1 MMLYRNFS
9 RAAPSG
15 DRWWHKG
22 TSLSQFEVSAA
33 HFVAS
38 LLILA
43 TFRKKSGKKNM
54 GLTSATA
61 SLILWGPL
69 ARPIET

>member
-1 MMLYRNFS
+1 MMLYRNFA

-33 HFVAS
+33 HCGELDDLGDFS
-38 LLILA
+38 QE
-43 TFRKKSGKKNM
+43 SGKKIHGSKERYGKFNLL
-54 GLTSATA
+54 GPASTSN
-61 SLILWGPL
+61 
-69 ARPIET
+69 